1 MLAKYLFK
9 GAVMFK
15 KILCCGSLVFL
26 AGCMAVSPVKIN
38 GPSGKAAYSMKC
50 SGMGRTLEDCYLK
63 AGEICPNGYVI
74 VDRASGYA
82 QIGSIGAMQH
92 SLVIE
97 CK

>member
-1 MLAKYLFK
+1 
-9 GAVMFK
+9 MFK
-15 KILCCGSLVFL
+15 KIMSYGGLFFL
-26 AGCMAVSPVKIN
+26 TACMGVSPVKMT
-38 GPSGKAAYSMKC
+38 GPNGKAAYSMKC

>member
-1 MLAKYLFK
+1 MN
-9 GAVMFK
+9 K
-15 KILCCGSLVFL
+15 KILIYIPILLLS
-26 AGCMAVSPVKIN
+26 GCMGVSPVKIN
-38 GPSGKAAYSMKC
+38 GPSGKTAYSMKC
-50 SGMGRTLEDCYLK
+50 SGMGRTLEDCYVK
-63 AGEICPNGYVI
+63 AGEICPNGYQI